1 MTRQRAGARVP
12 GLGAVSLRGTFAV
25 TLTTAVAITAA
36 TTVAARAQAP
46 AAAQKVPIVAVTGCL
61 AEQGAA
67 WSLTNATDPVP
78 SIANGPP
85 AGEAIKGPT
94 SGTAS
99 YRLIGVSEFDLPA
112 HKGHTVLVK
121 GLLIKATPASRV
133 NVTSVT
139 MVSSACAPAA
149 K

>member
-1 MTRQRAGARVP
+1 MTR
-12 GLGAVSLRGTFAV
+12 LAV
-25 TLTTAVAITAA
+25 TVAAMAVMTAGGAA
-36 TTVAARAQAP
+36 PARAQAP
-46 AAAQKVPIVAVTGCL
+46 AGKVPIVAVTGCL
-61 AEQGAA
+61 AEQGTT
-67 WSLTNATDPVP
+67 WMLTGATDPVP

-94 SGTAS
+94 AGKND

-121 GLLIKATPASRV
+121 GLFIKATPVSRV

-139 MVSSACAPAA
+139 MVSTACAPAT

>member
-1 MTRQRAGARVP
+1 MTRSFLAT
-12 GLGAVSLRGTFAV
+12 LGAASALIAV
-25 TLTTAVAITAA
+25 TTG
-36 TTVAARAQAP
+36 AARAQAP
-46 AAAQKVPIVAVTGCL
+46 APVQKVQIVAVTGCL

-78 SIANGPP
+78 SIANGPA
-85 AGEAIKGPT
+85 AGDAIKGPT

-121 GLLIKATPASRV
+121 GLLIKATPVSRV

-139 MVSSACAPAA
+139 MVSPTCAPAA

>member
-1 MTRQRAGARVP
+1 MTRRVQAMST
-12 GLGAVSLRGTFAV
+12 LAMLV
-25 TLTTAVAITAA
+25 TASVTGSAA
-36 TTVAARAQAP
+36 AQAP
-46 AAAQKVPIVAVTGCL
+46 AEKVPVVAVIGCV
-61 AEQGAA
+61 AEQGTN
-67 WSLTNATDPVP
+67 WMLTNATDPVP

-94 SGTAS
+94 SGKNQF
-99 YRLIGVSEFDLPA
+99 RLIGVGEFDLPS

-121 GLLIKATPASRV
+121 GLHIKATPISRV

-139 MVSSACAPAA
+139 MVSTACAPATS

>member
-1 MTRQRAGARVP
+1 MTRS
-12 GLGAVSLRGTFAV
+12 SLA
-25 TLTTAVAITAA
+25 TLAAAVAITAA
-36 TTVAARAQAP
+36 TTVGVRAQAP
-46 AAAQKVPIVAVTGCL
+46 AQKVPIVAVTGCL
-61 AEQGAA
+61 AEQGTN
-67 WSLTNATDPVP
+67 WSLTNATEPVP

-121 GLLIKATPASRV
+121 GLLIKATPVSRV

-149 K
+149 NCCSN